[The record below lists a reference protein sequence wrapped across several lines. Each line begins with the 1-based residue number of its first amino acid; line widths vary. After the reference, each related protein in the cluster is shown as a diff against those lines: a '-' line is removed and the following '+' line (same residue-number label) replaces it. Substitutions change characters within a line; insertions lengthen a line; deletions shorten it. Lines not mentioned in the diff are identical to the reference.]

1 MTPQQLAAATGAT
14 IPVATSWLQPIV
26 AACTRFQ
33 INTPRRQAAFL
44 SQIGVES
51 GGLVRLLENLNY
63 SEEALLEMWP
73 DRFDT
78 HSAAIYGRTVGH
90 PANPVAIAN
99 IAYAGRYGNG
109 DVQSGDGA
117 RFIGRGLIQ
126 LTFRDNYRAGGAAV
140 GLPLESNPDLAAM
153 HNGAALIAG
162 WFWQSHGC
170 NALADAGDFVGITR
184 AINGGLNGLTDR
196 QRLYALAQEALHA

>member
-14 IPVATSWLQPIV
+14 IPVATPWLQPV
-26 AACTRFQ
+26 ADGMQRFA
-33 INTPRRQAAFL
+33 ITTPQRQAAFL
-44 SQIGVES
+44 AQIGAES
-51 GGLVRLLENLNY
+51 GGLSRLVENLNY
-63 SEEALLEMWP
+63 SEEALLAMWP
-73 DRFDT
+73 DRFDA

-99 IAYAGRYGNG
+99 IAYANRYGNG
-109 DVQSGDGA
+109 SPDSGDGWTF
-117 RFIGRGLIQ
+117 RGRGLIQ
-126 LTFRDNYRAGGAAV
+126 LTFGDNYRAGGAAV

-196 QRLYALAQEALHA
+196 QRLYALAQEALNA